1 MVQMNNFLSGA
12 PNMLTPLM
20 LVDLDDT
27 LFQTHRRITP
37 QADFKMVTTDKQGQ
51 PLAYMNPIQQHFVQ
65 WLLHNTH
72 LIPVTARSA
81 EALSRV
87 HLPFDYGAVCSHGG
101 TVLNADFSVN
111 REWHIQMQ
119 CALAPYQ
126 KKQQILI
133 EVLQKQAFEFG
144 SIRTWVVDEQGLGL
158 YVVAKQN
165 TENDNPYAPNF
176 LPQLLNTL
184 SPSLL
189 EDFYFHLN
197 GNNLALIPKPVS
209 KANAAR
215 FLLQRFASQQ
225 RPILGFGDSLSD
237 VEFLNLC
244 HWWGMPNHSQLNR
257 WVTHNLTQ
265 QYKEEGYYG
274 DYQ

>member
-1 MVQMNNFLSGA
+1 MTDFLFDSSEIR
-12 PNMLTPLM
+12 TPLM

-37 QADFKMVTTDKQGQ
+37 EADFKMVTTDKQGQ
-51 PLAYMNPIQQHFVQ
+51 ALAYMNPIQQHFVQ
-65 WLLHNTH
+65 WLLHSTH
-72 LIPVTARSA
+72 VIPVTARCA

-87 HLPFDYGAVCSHGG
+87 HLPFQYGAVCSHGG
-101 TVLNADFSVN
+101 TVLNADLSVN
-111 REWHIQMQ
+111 TEWHGQMQ
-119 CALAPYQ
+119 QALQPYQ
-126 KKQQILI
+126 TRQEALI
-133 EVLQKQAFEFG
+133 EAVQQHSRHFG
-144 SIRTWVVDEQGLGL
+144 SIRTWVVEDQGLGL

-176 LPQLLNTL
+176 LPQLLNGLDANLL
-184 SPSLL
+184 SG
-189 EDFYFHLN
+189 FYFHLN
-197 GNNLALIPKPVS
+197 GNNLALIPQPVS

-215 FLLQRFASQQ
+215 FLLQQLTIQQ
-225 RPILGFGDSLSD
+225 RPILGYGDSLSD

-257 WVTHNLTQ
+257 WVKHNLTQ
-265 QYKEEGYYG
+265 QYKQEGYYG